1 MADRV
6 RVAASRKRGGAKR
19 TVKKTRR
26 ARSRRLGFIGLAF
39 LAVLILGFLTRR
51 VMIPSAVHYLAYRPA
66 DQPQSVN
73 DGERPAT
80 TDDSAERNGDASQ
93 DERSD
98 SEHLST
104 SDRRELDAIVKRK
117 GK

>member
-1 MADRV
+1 MANRV

-19 TVKKTRR
+19 PVKKTGRTR
-26 ARSRRLGFIGLAF
+26 TRRLGTVTIVF
-39 LAVLILGFLTRR
+39 LAMLILGFLTRR

-66 DQPQSVN
+66 DPPQSVN
-73 DGERPAT
+73 D
-80 TDDSAERNGDASQ
+80 DA
-93 DERSD
+93 DANHEEGSD

-117 GK
+117 SK